1 MKNFLFL
8 LIFIGSLFAQN
19 AQEAKQ
25 NPKHTSSKQTTTKK
39 EPKSTKAT
47 QSKKTNATPTLNQ
60 KITLDYLKKQPA
72 GVSRDFYI
80 WLFLQQEITPQEAK
94 EAYNLAIRKNAKL
107 FGLYFK
113 KGSNKTLSRK
123 TICQRMSLE
132 KLLKED
138 SKCIALALTTK
149 KQNP

>member
-60 KITLDYLKKQPA
+60 KITLDYLKSNPLGFRVIFIFGCFCSKRLLHKKQKKLITLRFA
-72 GVSRDFYI
+72 KMQN
-80 WLFLQQEITPQEAK
+80 FLDCILKK
-94 EAYNLAIRKNAKL
+94 EAIKHFRAKQ
-107 FGLYFK
+107 FV
-113 KGSNKTLSRK
+113 S
-123 TICQRMSLE
+123 E
-132 KLLKED
+132 
-138 SKCIALALTTK
+138 
-149 KQNP
+149 